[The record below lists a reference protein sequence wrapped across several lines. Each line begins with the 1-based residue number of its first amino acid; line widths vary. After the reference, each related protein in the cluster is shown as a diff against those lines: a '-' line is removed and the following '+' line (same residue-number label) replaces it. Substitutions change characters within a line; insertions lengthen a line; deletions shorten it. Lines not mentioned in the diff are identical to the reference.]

1 MRGFLNINKPQ
12 GISSRKVVDRVV
24 ELIPHVKVGHAGT
37 LDPLAT
43 GVLVIAIGG
52 ATRLVQFLHE
62 FRKRYTAEF
71 LLGRKSESDDV
82 ERDVVVVE
90 STNIPE
96 REQIEAMLTR
106 FTGEIQQVPPPFSA
120 VKIDGKRAYKLA
132 RQGKKVQLESRSVTI
147 YRTCLVKYDYP
158 QLILDIEC
166 SAGTY
171 IRSLGRDL
179 ANSLGTCAVMSKL
192 IRTQHGP
199 FKINESID
207 IFECTLDIARQ
218 SLISPQFALNRFP
231 VVCLSDQQIESLKH
245 GTMLDFPHEND
256 LVNQLVAVDQKE
268 QMVALLER
276 KGHLARPSINFANER
291 D

>member
-1 MRGFLNINKPQ
+1 VRGFLNINKPP

-71 LLGRKSESDDV
+71 LLGRTSESDDV
-82 ERDVVVVE
+82 EREVVVVE
-90 STNIPE
+90 SANIPA
-96 REQIEAMLTR
+96 RTQIESMLTQ

-120 VKIDGKRAYKLA
+120 VKIDGERAYKLA
-132 RQGKKVQLESRSVTI
+132 RQGKKVQLKSRSVTI
-147 YRTCLVKYDYP
+147 YRTCLEKYYYP
-158 QLILDIEC
+158 QLKLDIEC

-179 ANSLGTCAVMSKL
+179 ANSLGTCAVMSEL
-192 IRTQHGP
+192 TRTQHGP
-199 FKINESID
+199 FAISESID
-207 IFECTLDIARQ
+207 IFESTADTTRQ

-231 VVCLSDQQIESLKH
+231 VVTLSDQQIESLKH
-245 GTMLDFPHEND
+245 GIMLDFPHENE
-256 LVNQLVAVDQKE
+256 LVNQLVAVDQNE

-276 KGHLARPSINFANER
+276 KGHLARPSINFANEL